1 MDTID
6 KSEFEEW
13 KVKDNYYY
21 SQTKKL
27 VDLYNK
33 KDFQTIIVNAKE
45 LLKKYQNQYL
55 LINLI
60 AASYSELEKYN
71 ESTNYFEKLFKLYPK
86 AHHALFNLAQVY
98 EKQNRLELA
107 IDFYNKSI
115 TLKSN
120 FEDAYNNLGQIQ
132 A

>member
-1 MDTID
+1 MNTID
-6 KSEFEEW
+6 KSEFAEW

-55 LINLI
+55 LNNLI
-60 AASYSELEKYN
+60 AASYSELEKYD
-71 ESTNYFEKLFKLYPK
+71 EST
-86 AHHALFNLAQVY
+86 
-98 EKQNRLELA
+98 
-107 IDFYNKSI
+107 
-115 TLKSN
+115 
-120 FEDAYNNLGQIQ
+120 
-132 A
+132 